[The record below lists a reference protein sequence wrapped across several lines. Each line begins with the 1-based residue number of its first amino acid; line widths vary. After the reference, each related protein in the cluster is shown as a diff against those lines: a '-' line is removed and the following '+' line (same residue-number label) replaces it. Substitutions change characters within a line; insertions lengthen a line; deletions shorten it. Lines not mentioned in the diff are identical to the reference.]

1 MLRYLNE
8 IEKPSKQNDTLM
20 MTNSYF
26 LKHKNIRYN
35 ITWLTILKLN
45 WKQIFQC
52 LLKGNDMRSK
62 SLFFQLV
69 QITAASLCKWTQINQ
84 EGSQACP

>member
-45 WKQIFQC
+45 
-52 LLKGNDMRSK
+52 
-62 SLFFQLV
+62 
-69 QITAASLCKWTQINQ
+69 
-84 EGSQACP
+84 